1 MTELTLKTFFCDDPS
16 SPIYGRCE
24 ADVARKALD
33 AAVGA
38 VPPAART
45 AMTDCVQGAIDEVF
59 QIGLADVLGGAWKK
73 LDAVRDGLA
82 LTRLDA
88 GKVVLVPLLEHK
100 ITSKHE
106 PHIDL
111 MLGPKSVG
119 RLAFEIALTLS
130 LKGVELDL
138 REGRI
143 AGLKAGYCKG
153 QGVFSIKDQELIK
166 KDTKA
171 FALPL
176 TMVFA
181 EPTAAT

>member
-1 MTELTLKTFFCDDPS
+1 MTDLTLRTFFCDDPS
-16 SPIYGRCE
+16 SPIYASCE
-24 ADVARKALD
+24 ADAAKKAVD

-38 VPPAART
+38 VPLAART
-45 AMTDCVQGAIDEVF
+45 AMTDCVRGAIDDVF
-59 QIGLADVLGGAWKK
+59 QISLADVLGGAWKK

-88 GKVVLVPLLEHK
+88 SKVVLVPLLEHK
-100 ITSKHE
+100 VTSKHE

-111 MLGPKSVG
+111 MMGAKSIG
-119 RLAFEIALTLS
+119 RLEFGIALTLN

-153 QGVFSIKDQELIK
+153 QGVFSVKDQELIK

-176 TMVFA
+176 TMRFA
-181 EPTAAT
+181 EEAEA